1 VTKRSLTKENAPTNE
16 SLVHLIMS
24 IQKYYLGFNRLEAF
38 DVMQTDFPKLANV
51 ALRNTLADLGY
62 NNELKELDLTGF

>member
-1 VTKRSLTKENAPTNE
+1 
-16 SLVHLIMS
+16 MS